1 LMRLPTRVSLVLLN
15 ARVCGRPLRAQL
27 LFYTNDPAVI
37 ERGKFHSEFFDEFDL
52 LQHQLLD
59 DKIDDLAAL
68 LRRTGR
74 AIERSS

>member
-1 LMRLPTRVSLVLLN
+1 M
-15 ARVCGRPLRAQL
+15 

-59 DKIDDLAAL
+59 DRSTTSRLCFEE
-68 LRRTGR
+68 R
-74 AIERSS
+74 AVL